1 MLTRLLALAL
11 AGGLG
16 AGFVLRIAL
25 GRGRFGLLATLALGL
40 LPLHAVTVAWTAVR
54 AGVGGMTV
62 AVFVLAALL
71 VAGSGAWL
79 ARRSVEQRAW
89 LAAFMPLVAGAAYG
103 ALPVLALVLL
113 LRDQQWALDVV
124 PAVTYAV
131 LTIFCVAALVPFV
144 PQAPERRRP
153 PAAG

>member
-25 GRGRFGLLATLALGL
+25 GRGRFGLLATIALGL

-54 AGVGGMTV
+54 AGVGGVTV
-62 AVFVLAALL
+62 AVFLLAALL
-71 VAGSGAWL
+71 VAGSAAWL
-79 ARRSVEQRAW
+79 ARRSVEERAW
-89 LAAFMPLVAGAAYG
+89 LAAFMPLVAGAVYG

-131 LTIFCVAALVPFV
+131 LTIFSVAALVPFV

-153 PAAG
+153 PAPG